1 MEKEAV
7 LKVSNLNVFYKN
19 RKRKLFTPKKLKKI
33 QALYDVSFE
42 VEEGEVLAIA
52 GESGCGKSTL
62 ARAIVGINKDYSGT
76 IWQKY
81 ADPQMVFQDPYN
93 SLNPAKKVG
102 WLLEE
107 PLKVDKSRKWTKD
120 ERKKRVEEIMKE
132 IELPL
137 NMLERYPSQLSGGQ
151 RQRVCIGIAL
161 MRNPKLLIADE
172 PVSAL
177 DVTIQAQIM
186 ELLRNLHK
194 KLGISIIFI
203 SHDLRVVYQISDH
216 VMVMRYGKVVEYGKT
231 KDVYK
236 NPQAEYTRQL
246 LKAAG
251 IVKKETEL

>member
-1 MEKEAV
+1 MSDTV
-7 LKVSNLNVFYKN
+7 LRVSNLNVFYKN
-19 RKRKLFTPKKLKKI
+19 RDRKLFSKADKKI
-33 QALYDVSFE
+33 QVLKDVSFKM
-42 VEEGEVLAIA
+42 EEGQVLAIA

-62 ARAIVGINKDYSGT
+62 ARAIVGINKDYTGE
-76 IWQKY
+76 IYQKY
-81 ADPQMVFQDPYN
+81 ERPQMVFQDPYS

-107 PLKVDKSRKWTKD
+107 PLRVDKTRNWTPE
-120 ERKKRVEEIMKE
+120 ERKKRVEEIMNE

-161 MRNPKLLIADE
+161 MRSPKLLIADE

-186 ELLRNLHK
+186 ALLQNLHRK
-194 KLGISIIFI
+194 HGISIIFI
-203 SHDLRVVYQISDH
+203 SHDLRVVYHISDY
-216 VMVMRYGKVVEYGKT
+216 VMIMKDGHVVEKGKT
-231 KDVYK
+231 EEVYK
-236 NPQAEYTRQL
+236 NPQADYTKEL

-251 IVKKETEL
+251 IRD

>member
-1 MEKEAV
+1 MEKDIV
-7 LKVSNLNVFYKN
+7 LRVSNLNVFYKN
-19 RKRKLFTPKKLKKI
+19 RKRKLFSKQDKKI
-33 QALYDVSFE
+33 QALFDVSFS

-62 ARAIVGINKDYSGT
+62 ARAIVGINKDYSGE

-81 ADPQMVFQDPYN
+81 GDPQMVFQDPYN
-93 SLNPAKKVG
+93 SLNPAKKIG

-107 PLKVDKSRKWTKD
+107 PLRVDKNKKWTKE
-120 ERKKRVEEIMKE
+120 ERQKRVEEIMKE

-186 ELLRNLHK
+186 ELLRGLHK

-216 VMVMRYGKVVEYGKT
+216 VMVMKNGHVMEYGATRDVYRNPQNEYTKQLLCAAGIAKAGKVV
-231 KDVYK
+231 
-236 NPQAEYTRQL
+236 
-246 LKAAG
+246 
-251 IVKKETEL
+251 